1 MREKDRQKEKALRV
15 EVPFL
20 FVLVVMKEAI
30 KKALKEAAI
39 FLIKAIAS
47 AGIAEI
53 LHLIF
58 G

>member
-1 MREKDRQKEKALRV
+1 MNHQERCSVAKSHNKGA
-15 EVPFL
+15 
-20 FVLVVMKEAI
+20 VMKKAI

-39 FLIKAIAS
+39 FLLKAIAS